1 MVVVESGGVGCA
13 GGLGAKQFGDG
24 GFGYGGGGVIALDQ
38 KVLTF
43 GRVDDL
49 DQIDPLLGVGGD
61 DVEDVEVGGG
71 ELFDGVAV
79 KQVGG
84 VFDGPGEWLGVFGG
98 RGQIDQIDEQ
108 IKLGGVGGCG
118 QHFDAQPGE
127 IDGGKGVVL
136 ERERYLE
143 QGVMRGGA

>member
-38 KVLTF
+38 QPLTF

-61 DVEDVEVGGG
+61 DVEDVEVGG
-71 ELFDGVAV
+71 
-79 KQVGG
+79 
-84 VFDGPGEWLGVFGG
+84 
-98 RGQIDQIDEQ
+98 
-108 IKLGGVGGCG
+108 
-118 QHFDAQPGE
+118 
-127 IDGGKGVVL
+127 
-136 ERERYLE
+136 
-143 QGVMRGGA
+143 